1 VVLVSGLVGSTERG
15 IHPAAGIVY
24 GIGTS
29 IAYTGFLLILR
40 RTSTGTP
47 HVAGPLAEAT
57 AGAAVGALLLGLA
70 FGGLQ
75 FEIPWQSFWWLLL
88 LSMTSQTIGWL
99 LITSSLPKL
108 PAAVSSLLLLLQ
120 PAASVL
126 LAAVVLAERPTAIQ
140 LAGAVLVCS
149 GALAVS
155 LAATSRRL
163 QPGRG
168 PGPDQIQPVSS
179 PALRT

>member
-1 VVLVSGLVGSTERG
+1 
-15 IHPAAGIVY
+15 
-24 GIGTS
+24 
-29 IAYTGFLLILR
+29 
-40 RTSTGTP
+40 
-47 HVAGPLAEAT
+47 
-57 AGAAVGALLLGLA
+57 
-70 FGGLQ
+70 
-75 FEIPWQSFWWLLL
+75 
-88 LSMTSQTIGWL
+88 
-99 LITSSLPKL
+99 
-108 PAAVSSLLLLLQ
+108 
-120 PAASVL
+120 VL